1 MLLIGVLM
9 SLAAAAGMWIW
20 VVKNR
25 GTVNLW
31 LANLAGA
38 VSSFIVGTAVLILF
52 NKWIYTDGAAPAQGV
67 SFALYTLMAVLGAFV
82 GTWLL
87 VIARLKQ
94 PEYPVVR
101 HLIAGACSV
110 LAAAITLVVWVAI
123 LLPPK

>member
-1 MLLIGVLM
+1 MQLIGMLVFF
-9 SLAAAAGMWIW
+9 AATAGMWIL
-20 VVKNR
+20 VVRNR

-38 VSSFIVGTAVLILF
+38 VGSFIVGIAVLILF
-52 NKWIYTDGAAPAQGV
+52 SRWFVPGGNSARGV
-67 SFALYTLMAVLGAFV
+67 VFMFYTLMAILGAFV

-94 PEYPVVR
+94 SEYPVVR

-110 LAAAITLVVWVAI
+110 LAALTTVVLWVMI
-123 LLPPK
+123 LPAK

>member
-1 MLLIGVLM
+1 MQLIGLLVFF
-9 SLAAAAGMWIW
+9 AATAGMWIL
-20 VVKNR
+20 VVRNR

-38 VSSFIVGTAVLILF
+38 VGSFIVGIAVLILF
-52 NKWIYTDGAAPAQGV
+52 SRWFVPGGNSARGV
-67 SFALYTLMAVLGAFV
+67 VFMFYTLMAILGAFV

-94 PEYPVVR
+94 SEYPVIR

-110 LAAAITLVVWVAI
+110 LAALTTVVLWVMI
-123 LLPPK
+123 LPAK

>member
-1 MLLIGVLM
+1 MQLIGMLVFF
-9 SLAAAAGMWIW
+9 AATAGMWIW
-20 VVKNR
+20 VVRNR

-38 VSSFIVGTAVLILF
+38 VGSFIVGIAVLILF
-52 NKWIYTDGAAPAQGV
+52 NRWFVPGGNSARGV
-67 SFALYTLMAVLGAFV
+67 VFMFYTLMAISGAFV

-94 PEYPVVR
+94 SEYPVVR

-110 LAAAITLVVWVAI
+110 LAALTTVVLWVMI
-123 LLPPK
+123 LPAK

>member
-1 MLLIGVLM
+1 MQLIGVLVFF
-9 SLAAAAGMWIW
+9 AATAGMWIG
-20 VVKNR
+20 VVRNR

-38 VSSFIVGTAVLILF
+38 VGSFIVGIAVLILF
-52 NKWIYTDGAAPAQGV
+52 NRWFVPGGNSAWGV
-67 SFALYTLMAVLGAFV
+67 VFMFYTLMAVLGAFV

-94 PEYPVVR
+94 SEYPVVR

-110 LAAAITLVVWVAI
+110 LAALTTVVLWVMI
-123 LLPPK
+123 LPAK

>member
-1 MLLIGVLM
+1 MQLIGMLVFF
-9 SLAAAAGMWIW
+9 AATAGMWIW
-20 VVKNR
+20 VVRNR

-38 VSSFIVGTAVLILF
+38 VGSFIVGIAVLILF
-52 NKWIYTDGAAPAQGV
+52 NRWLVPGGNSARGV
-67 SFALYTLMAVLGAFV
+67 VFMFYTLMAISGAFV

-94 PEYPVVR
+94 SEYPVVR

-110 LAAAITLVVWVAI
+110 LAALTTVVLWVMI
-123 LLPPK
+123 LPAK